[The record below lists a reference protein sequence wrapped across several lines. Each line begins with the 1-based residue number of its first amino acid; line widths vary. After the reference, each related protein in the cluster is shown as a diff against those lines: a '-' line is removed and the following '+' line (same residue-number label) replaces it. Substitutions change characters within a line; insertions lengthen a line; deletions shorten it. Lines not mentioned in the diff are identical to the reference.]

1 MYLLSDQVGYTPK
14 KKIIEGSLL
23 GNPTAHIECRYRCFL
38 PDLTGFAIP
47 RCVRPSKLPS
57 LI

>member
-1 MYLLSDQVGYTPK
+1 VIKLVTHQIK

-23 GNPTAHIECRYRCFL
+23 GNSTAHIECCYRCFL